1 MSAGFLAGL
10 APAPDG
16 EGAAGALVLAV
27 RLAVAALLGFVVSD
41 VHRRTS
47 AEAVPASFRVTLV
60 LLTILI
66 AAVTQVIGDS
76 VARAFSLVGALSIVR
91 FRTVVRDTRDT
102 VYVIFSVTVGMAVGA
117 GDFAVSLAAIVV
129 VGVAALL
136 LAAFLREPAG
146 AGEGAG
152 RPWRLTVRV
161 TLGRRADALAAPV
174 FARHVFRAAVV
185 RVATAKGGAAIES
198 SYDVWLRP
206 GADPGALVEELNAVE
221 GVQAT
226 ELAAPSEPEPVAV

>member
-1 MSAGFLAGL
+1 MSGGFLDAFGVVS
-10 APAPDG
+10 G
-16 EGAAGALVLAV
+16 GARAEEAV
-27 RLAVAALLGFVVSD
+27 VVAARLAVAALLGAIVSD

-47 AEAVPASFRVTLV
+47 DVPVPASFRVTLV

-102 VYVIFSVTVGMAVGA
+102 VYVIFAVTVGMAAGA
-117 GDFAVSLAAIVV
+117 GDFAVSLAAIAV
-129 VGVAALL
+129 VG
-136 LAAFLREPAG
+136 LAAAILAFLLRAPSGAREAS
-146 AGEGAG
+146 A

-161 TLGRRADALAAPV
+161 SLGRRADAIVAPV
-174 FARHVFRAAVV
+174 LERHGGRFAVV
-185 RVATAKGGAAIES
+185 RVATAKGGAALES
-198 SYDVWLRP
+198 AYDVFLRP
-206 GADPGALVEELNAVE
+206 GADPAGLVDELNAVE

-226 ELAAPSEPEPVAV
+226 EIAALEEPRDGD